1 MTKQHALILK
11 NRMALKQTK
20 KWSVYN
26 FNGRFIL
33 TVRQFN
39 NKKIQKNAFQKS
51 YKLIDFK

>member
-39 NKKIQKNAFQKS
+39 NKKIQKNALQKS